1 MLTYSFFYPG
11 KWTTIDSI
19 RLPIQAKIMAKIG
32 NYLLS
37 DFYID
42 GELVE
47 GSPNAMTKNQLEKYI
62 NSLSPGNIFF
72 TDSEN
77 YVSSE
82 FIPGKRK
89 HAVIYLGSQKQTNNF
104 FKGNELMINFLNTY
118 YKIGDEKLIIDSSSH
133 GVAIREYQELSN
145 IKKVSFLIALS
156 SFKINRT
163 KKDITTFL
171 TYAIRQVGKNYDYDM
186 ITDNDTSLYCSELIY
201 EALKQ
206 IDIVLNIKQE
216 IYGREIILPSDV
228 VKYITTEGIPSKEF
242 KFMFFIE
249 KENNLVQEQ
258 PLKILE
264 Q

>member
-1 MLTYSFFYPG
+1 
-11 KWTTIDSI
+11 
-19 RLPIQAKIMAKIG
+19 MAEIG

-37 DFYID
+37 DLYID

-47 GSPNAMTKNQLEKYI
+47 ESPNAITKKQVEKYI

-89 HAVIYLGSQKQTNNF
+89 HAVIYLGSQKQTNAF
-104 FKGNELMINFLNTY
+104 FKGDEMMINFLNTY

-145 IKKVSFLIALS
+145 LKNVSFLIALT
-156 SFKINRT
+156 SFKINRP

-171 TYAIRQVGKNYDYDM
+171 TYAIRQEGKSYDYDM
-186 ITDNDTSLYCSELIY
+186 ITDNDTTLYCSELIY

-206 IDIVLNIKQE
+206 IEIELSIKQE
-216 IYGREIILPSDV
+216 MYGRAIILPSDA
-228 VKYITTEGIPSKEF
+228 VKYMVKKGIPNKEI

-249 KENNLVQEQ
+249 KENGFVKEK
-258 PLKILE
+258 PLKSIDF
-264 Q
+264 